1 MKENGLMVAS
11 PERECNVGSMANF
24 MRATGWITKLM
35 VEDVSLMLMVTFTQE
50 ILRKTSRMVSV
61 SIATLTEPS
70 TKGIG
75 FKTSNMVT
83 ERKLGLTALVI
94 KANTKKEKDM
104 AKAYLTILMAQHI
117 METSLITT
125 FRILVFK
132 LGAMVVNSQVFVGAT
147 IKCTELESLP
157 GRMVNAMRGSMLMT
171 RSKAMEFSTG
181 QMVVNTKV
189 SG

>member
-61 SIATLTEPS
+61 FIATLTEPS

-83 ERKLGLTALVI
+83 ERKLGLTAPVI

-132 LGAMVVNSQVFVGAT
+132 LGAMVFNSQVFFIK